1 MRISRDEVQSPR
13 RKIPELQFEDQ
24 SLTSYSGLVAFQ
36 ALFNALNLPERLRR
50 CTEHLRSSAAYPPHR
65 IVLLLTIHLVL
76 GWRRLRDVDYYR
88 DDPLVQRTLGL
99 RKLPSVSA
107 ISRALGQ
114 FDERSYDQLRRLSR
128 GLVLTR
134 IKEEKLSTLTLDF
147 DGSVLSTKGRGK
159 EGTAIGYNHKKGQR
173 SYYPLFA
180 TVAQTGQVY
189 DELHR
194 AGNVHDSKGAWDFM
208 RAVYEEVRREGFRGR
223 LEGRFDGAHFSQATC
238 LWLREE
244 GIEFS
249 VSVPFERLPNL
260 KAKIESRQ
268 RWRTIDGEWS
278 FFEDQWK
285 PESWFTSM
293 RFIFYRHRVKKPK
306 KGPIQL
312 DFFEPVSR
320 EYEYKVV
327 VTSKKTSAANVL
339 QFHNG
344 RGSQEGLFA
353 ELKSHLGMEYMPS
366 KTLIG
371 NKIYRTSAVLAH
383 NLNRELQMQTA
394 PRAERSTT
402 KRAAL
407 WVFERIGTFRNRLI
421 QRAGRLTRPGN
432 VLTLTCS
439 GNQKIAY
446 EPLVEVWRG
455 DLIVRAATWP
465 LHTVAKSPVFLQR

>member
-1 MRISRDEVQSPR
+1 MRFSRSDVQSPR

-36 ALFNALNLPERLRR
+36 ALFNTLNLPERLRR
-50 CTEHLRSSAAYPPHR
+50 SMAHLRSSAAYAPHR

-76 GWRRLRDVDYYR
+76 GWRKLRDVDYYR

-107 ISRALGQ
+107 ISRSLTQ
-114 FDERSYDQLRRLSR
+114 FDEQSYNQLRRLSR
-128 GLVLTR
+128 DLVLKR
-134 IKEEKLSTLTLDF
+134 IEEERLSTLTVDF

-159 EGTAIGYNHKKGQR
+159 EGTAVGYNHKKGQR

-189 DELHR
+189 DQLHR
-194 AGNVHDSKGAWDFM
+194 AGNVHDSNGAWEFM
-208 RAVYEEVRREGFRGR
+208 TEAYSQIRRAGFRGR
-223 LEGRFDGAHFSQATC
+223 LEGRLDGAHFSEATC
-238 LWLREE
+238 VWLRDE
-244 GIEFS
+244 GVEFS
-249 VSVPFERLPNL
+249 VSVPFERLPSL
-260 KAKIESRQ
+260 KEKIESRR
-268 RWRTIDGEWS
+268 RWRTIDDEWS
-278 FFEDQWK
+278 YFESQWK
-285 PESWFTSM
+285 PERWCD
-293 RFIFYRHRVKKPK
+293 RFRFVFYRRRVKTPK
-306 KGPIQL
+306 KGPVQL
-312 DFFEPVSR
+312 DFFEPVSH

-327 VTSKKTSAANVL
+327 CTSKRTSAANVL

-353 ELKSHLGMEYMPS
+353 ELKSQLSMEYMPS

-371 NKIYRTSAVLAH
+371 NKIYRSSAVLAH
-383 NLNRELQMQTA
+383 NLHRELQMRIT

-407 WVFERIGTFRNRLI
+407 WVFERVGSFRSRLI
-421 QRAGRLTRPGN
+421 QRAGRLTRPQN

-446 EPLVEVWRG
+446 ELTSLLSKLG
-455 DLIVRAATWP
+455 
-465 LHTVAKSPVFLQR
+465 VAI